1 MPPALDTADT
11 SSAVATH
18 MSPPCTMGRSTPK
31 NSVMR
36 VVSMGSSSIDCLIS
50 ALMDLQKA
58 DLETTL

>member
-1 MPPALDTADT
+1 
-11 SSAVATH
+11 VATH

-36 VVSMGSSSIDCLIS
+36 VVSMGTIAFFRAIDCLFS